1 MRMPD
6 APKHPT
12 VVYAAILANA
22 VIAVSKFVAAYFS
35 GSSAMLSE
43 GVHSVVDT
51 GDQLLLLHGVRR
63 SRKPAD
69 QQHPFGYGQELYFW
83 GLIVAMLLF
92 SFGGGVSIYEG
103 VMHLVHPHELAD
115 VIWNY
120 AVLGIALLFEG
131 ASWSIALRELLSGK
145 RKRQSLWRAFRASKD
160 VSVYTVL
167 GEDSA
172 ALLGVV
178 VAFLGVF
185 LGHRWG
191 SPVPDGLASIVIGMI
206 LIVVAI
212 FLVMET
218 KGLLLGERADTEV
231 VNDIR
236 EIARRDESVT
246 RINHPLTM
254 HLGPQEILLNLE
266 VEFRPEMTMPQI
278 AAAIDRLETQ
288 IRARHAD
295 VIRIFIEAR
304 ALQRA
309 ASGEASARG
318 DDRGS
323 GSGHREGGM

>member
-1 MRMPD
+1 MPE
-6 APKHPT
+6 ARERP
-12 VVYAAILANA
+12 VVIYAAILANA
-22 VIAVSKFVAAYFS
+22 AIAVSKFTAALFS

-83 GLIVAMLLF
+83 GLVVAMLLF

-103 VMHLVHPHELAD
+103 VMHLVHPHELKD

-120 AVLGIALLFEG
+120 AVLGIAFVFEG

-145 RKRQSLWRAFRASKD
+145 RKHQSLWRAVRASKD

-185 LGHRWG
+185 LGHRWN
-191 SPVPDGLASIVIGMI
+191 SPVPDGLASIVIGAI
-206 LIVVAI
+206 LVVVAI
-212 FLVMET
+212 FLVVET
-218 KGLLLGERADTEV
+218 KGLLLGERADAEV
-231 VNDIR
+231 VNDIC
-236 EIARRDESVT
+236 EIAERDESVT

-254 HLGPQEILLNLE
+254 HLGPREILLNLE

-288 IRARHAD
+288 IRGKHAD
-295 VIRIFIEAR
+295 VIRIFIEAKAFRR
-304 ALQRA
+304 AASTEGA
-309 ASGEASARG
+309 ASGEGQGNDAKP
-318 DDRGS
+318 
-323 GSGHREGGM
+323 REAEQ